1 MLIVG
6 ERINTSRK
14 AIEPA
19 VRARDVE
26 FIQNEARNQ
35 VASGATYV
43 DVNAGTLVS
52 EEPEALAW
60 LVQTVQAVVDV
71 PLCIDSPNPI
81 AIEAALKVHKGRA
94 MVNSITAERERY
106 SAIVPLVKEYG
117 CKIVALCMDDSGMPE
132 TGEQRFEIAR
142 KLVEDLA
149 RDGVEEERIY
159 IDPLV
164 RPVSTGADFG
174 VIVLD
179 TIRRVTT
186 ELDGVHTICGL
197 SNISFGLPTRK
208 LLNRTFLVMAMTAGL
223 DAAILDPTDREIMA
237 LVIAS
242 EALLGKDDF
251 CMNYIT
257 AQREGKL
264 DI

>member
-19 VRARDVE
+19 VKARDVE
-26 FIQNEARNQ
+26 FIQNEARSQ
-35 VASGATYV
+35 VSSGATYV
-43 DVNAGTLVS
+43 DVNAGTFVS
-52 EEPEALAW
+52 EEPEALVW
-60 LVQTVQAVVDV
+60 LVKTVQSAVDV
-71 PLCIDSPNPI
+71 PLCIDSPNPA
-81 AIEAALKVHKGRA
+81 AIEAALKVHTGTA
-94 MVNSITAERERY
+94 MVNSITAEKERY
-106 SAIVPLVKEYG
+106 SSIVPLVKEYG

-132 TGEQRFEIAR
+132 TGEQRFGIAC
-142 KLVEDLA
+142 KLVEDLT
-149 RDGVEEERIY
+149 RDGIEKDSIY

-164 RPVSTGADFG
+164 RPISTGADFG

-179 TIRRVTT
+179 TIRKITT
-186 ELDGVHTICGL
+186 ELSGVHTICGL

-208 LLNRTFLVMAMTAGL
+208 LLNRTFLVMAMTGGL
-223 DAAILDPTDREIMA
+223 DAAILDPTDKEIMA

-242 EALLGKDDF
+242 RALLGKDDF